1 MIEAGARARAPYG
14 GTGAPRRNSAFLVVN
29 TLERMPLR
37 YDMLALDLDGTVLDP
52 SSMVRPA
59 VAEAIARARQAGMLV
74 VVCTGRGLAES
85 RDALEAIA
93 QNGPVIVAG
102 GSIIADPA
110 SGRTLH
116 RFPMHPTL
124 TSRLTDRLLTRGH
137 PVLVLKDPH
146 AAGYDYL
153 VVTGRRR
160 LMLDPV
166 TQWWFEEMAV
176 SIRLATSV
184 ESDPHPEHTV
194 RVGVCAHPSELGELE
209 QLVRGQFAETVTV
222 HNFPAVVA
230 PDDAKH
236 WAGGAVA
243 HILECFDAR
252 ADKWNAV
259 RHLAAERGIP
269 TERVAAIGDQVNDVT
284 MIRGCGLGVAMGN
297 AIEAVRSVADRVT
310 RSNAEDGVAHAISMV
325 LGGEW

>member
-1 MIEAGARARAPYG
+1 MACH
-14 GTGAPRRNSAFLVVN
+14 
-29 TLERMPLR
+29 

-52 SSMVRPA
+52 QSKVRPA
-59 VAEAIARARQAGMLV
+59 VAEAIARARDAGLV
-74 VVCTGRGLAES
+74 VVICTGRGLPES
-85 RDALEAIA
+85 REALDAIG
-93 QNGPVIVAG
+93 QTDPVIVAG
-102 GSIIADPA
+102 GSIIAEPTT
-110 SGRTLH
+110 GTTLH

-124 TSRLTDRLLTRGH
+124 TARLTETLLSKGH

-153 VVTGRRR
+153 IVTGKRR
-160 LMLDPV
+160 LSLDPV

-184 ESDPHPEHTV
+184 ENDPHPEHTV
-194 RVGVCAHPSELGELE
+194 RVGVCAQAADLTELE
-209 QLVRGQFAETVTV
+209 TLVRTGFADTVTL

-230 PDDAKH
+230 PNDATH

-259 RHLAAERGIP
+259 EHLARARSIDP
-269 TERVAAIGDQVNDVT
+269 SRIVAIGDQINDVS
-284 MIRGCGLGVAMGN
+284 MIRAAGCGIAMGN
-297 AIEAVRSVADRVT
+297 AINAVRMAADHT
-310 RSNAEDGVAHAISMV
+310 TGSNDENGVARAIEMV
-325 LGGEW
+325 LCGEW

>member
-1 MIEAGARARAPYG
+1 
-14 GTGAPRRNSAFLVVN
+14 
-29 TLERMPLR
+29 MPPR
-37 YDMLALDLDGTVLDP
+37 YDMLALDLDGTVLDQQ
-52 SSMVRPA
+52 SRVRPE
-59 VAEAIARARQAGMLV
+59 VAEAIGRARDAGMLV

-85 RDALEAIA
+85 REALEAIG
-93 QNGPVIVAG
+93 QTDPVIVAG
-102 GSIIADPA
+102 GSIIAEPA

-124 TSRLTDRLLTRGH
+124 TARLTDALLSKGL
-137 PVLVLKDPH
+137 PVLVLKDPD

-153 VVTGRRR
+153 IVTGRRR
-160 LMLDPV
+160 LSLDPV

-184 ESDPHPEHTV
+184 DSDPHPEHTV
-194 RVGVCAHPSELGELE
+194 RVGVCAHAEELAELE
-209 QLVRGQFAETVTV
+209 AVVRRDFDETVTL

-230 PDDAKH
+230 PDDASH
-236 WAGGAVA
+236 WAKGEVA

-259 RHLAAERGIP
+259 RHLADSRGIDHA
-269 TERVAAIGDQVNDVT
+269 RIAAVGDQVNDVT
-284 MIRGCGLGVAMGN
+284 MIEGAGCGIAMGN
-297 AIEAVRSVADRVT
+297 AIEAVRRVAEHVT
-310 RSNAEDGVAHAISMV
+310 DSNADGGVARAIDMI

>member
-1 MIEAGARARAPYG
+1 M
-14 GTGAPRRNSAFLVVN
+14 N
-29 TLERMPLR
+29 TLERMPRR

-52 SSMVRPA
+52 ESKVRPA
-59 VAEAIARARQAGMLV
+59 VAEAVGRARDAGMLV
-74 VVCTGRGLAES
+74 VVCTGRGLPEA
-85 RDALEAIA
+85 RDALDAIA
-93 QNGPVIVAG
+93 QTDPVIVAG
-102 GSIIADPA
+102 GSIIADPR

-124 TSRLTDRLLTRGH
+124 TSRLTDRLLSRGH

-160 LMLDPV
+160 LLLDPV

-209 QLVRGQFAETVTV
+209 LLIRGEFEETVTV

-230 PDDAKH
+230 PRDATH
-236 WAGGAVA
+236 WAGGEVA

-259 RHLAAERGIP
+259 RHLAAERSIP
-269 TERVAAIGDQVNDVT
+269 TARIAAIGDQINDVT
-284 MIRGCGLGVAMGN
+284 MIRGCGLGIAMGN
-297 AIEAVRSVADRVT
+297 AIEAVRHGAGRVT
-310 RSNAEDGVAHAISMV
+310 RSNADDGVAHAISMM
-325 LGGEW
+325 LAGEW